1 MQVAADLGLTV
12 ERRKVRIEELAD
24 FAEVAACGTAV
35 VITPVSKIYDGDITY
50 TYEAESIGPVMKKLY
65 DRMTGIQ
72 YGECEDI
79 HNWMVEA

>member
-1 MQVAADLGLTV
+1 MQVAEDLGLTV

-35 VITPVSKIYDGDITY
+35 VITPVSKIYDGDTVY